1 MDFWHSW
8 FAYNTDPPGNRR
20 RARSRTGRGNRQSR
34 RKSHTLAHAGSNL
47 LDFIWFPQRP
57 RLAPGRHG
65 RLGLVSYVV
74 SRRVREIGIRMALGA
89 DNRDVMALVLR
100 QAMRPVVIGA
110 LIGIAGCAAVAW
122 ALTTILPGD
131 VSLRFLYG
139 ISPVDPVAFLGV
151 PGLLLSVAVLASY
164 IPARRAVKVDPMVAL
179 RYE

>member
-1 MDFWHSW
+1 M
-8 FAYNTDPPGNRR
+8 
-20 RARSRTGRGNRQSR
+20 
-34 RKSHTLAHAGSNL
+34 
-47 LDFIWFPQRP
+47 
-57 RLAPGRHG
+57 
-65 RLGLVSYVV
+65 
-74 SRRVREIGIRMALGA
+74 
-89 DNRDVMALVLR
+89 
-100 QAMRPVVIGA
+100 VIGA